1 MPLGSPVLSRDA
13 AGMGLLGR
21 IVDRLTRPK
30 LEDRGARLEAEGRL
44 EEAYEAYV
52 SAGQLEHAVRV
63 LLARAE
69 SEPDPRRRLA
79 LLQVAASRAPEGS
92 QSSRDARRRAASL
105 RLDLARSARATAMTS
120 ELLDLA
126 RQLEQLEMMKE
137 AAEAYG
143 LAGDPDNQS
152 RVLVASG
159 SIEALEDLL
168 EFQREDRARRRERE
182 VAWKEIRDLDAIGK
196 RLACLARCEQWL
208 ARCPD
213 DEAIATFARG
223 VESRVVRSGEV
234 TLLLEGERVDLVVD
248 HPLTIGRTDASI
260 DLPSPALSRRHLQ
273 VRRAGDQVVVEDLG
287 SRNGTWIAGARI
299 DGALPVAS
307 GLDLKLGGQVPLRLE
322 PWRDGVKLLLTGRAV
337 VAPLGPL
344 RVGGFSILRTEAGV
358 LQLCASDGPP
368 VLNGLTAEA
377 AIDLAYGDKVS
388 ATRSGPIV
396 VEVVAA

>member
-1 MPLGSPVLSRDA
+1 
-13 AGMGLLGR
+13 MGLLGR

-30 LEDRGARLEAEGRL
+30 VEDRGARLEAEGRL
-44 EEAYEAYV
+44 EEAYEAYI

-92 QSSRDARRRAASL
+92 PSSRDARRRAASL
-105 RLDLARSARATAMTS
+105 RLDLARSARATALTS

-126 RQLEQLEMMKE
+126 RQLEQLEMMQE

-143 LAGDPDNQS
+143 LAGDTDNQS

-168 EFQREDRARRRERE
+168 EFQREDRSRRRERE

-196 RLACLARCEQWL
+196 RIACLERCEQWL
-208 ARCPD
+208 ANHAD
-213 DEAIATFARG
+213 DDAIVTFARG
-223 VESRVVRSGEV
+223 VESRVVRSGAV
-234 TLLLEGERVDLVVD
+234 TLLLEGERLDLVVD
-248 HPLTIGRTDASI
+248 HPLIIGRTDASI
-260 DLPSPALSRRHLQ
+260 DLPSPALSRRHMQ

-287 SRNGTWIAGARI
+287 SRNGTWIAGARM
-299 DGALPVAS
+299 DGPLPV
-307 GLDLKLGGQVPLRLE
+307 GNGVDLKLGGQIPLRLE
-322 PWRDGVKLLLTGRAV
+322 PWRDGVKLLLTGRVV

-344 RVGGFSILRTEAGV
+344 RVGGFSILRTESGV
-358 LQLCASDGPP
+358 IQLCASDGPP

-388 ATRSGPIV
+388 ATRNGPVV
-396 VEVVAA
+396 VEVVAS

>member
-1 MPLGSPVLSRDA
+1 MPLGSPVLPRDA

-30 LEDRGARLEAEGRL
+30 IEDRGACLEAEGRL
-44 EEAYEAYV
+44 EEAYEAYI

-105 RLDLARSARATAMTS
+105 RLDLARSARATALTS

-126 RQLEQLEMMKE
+126 RQLEQLEMMQE

-143 LAGDPDNQS
+143 LAGDTDNQS

-159 SIEALEDLL
+159 SIEALENLL

-196 RLACLARCEQWL
+196 RLACLERCEQWL
-208 ARCPD
+208 ASCPD
-213 DEAIATFARG
+213 DEAISTFARG
-223 VESRVVRSGEV
+223 VASRVVRSGTV

-260 DLPSPALSRRHLQ
+260 DLPSPALSRRHMQ
-273 VRRAGDQVVVEDLG
+273 VRRADDQIVVEDLG
-287 SRNGTWIAGARI
+287 SRNGTSIAGARMA
-299 DGALPVAS
+299 GPLPV
-307 GLDLKLGGQVPLRLE
+307 GNGVDLKLGGQIPLRLE
-322 PWRDGVKLLLTGRAV
+322 PWRDGVKVLLTGRV
-337 VAPLGPL
+337 LVASLGPL
-344 RVGGFSILRTEAGV
+344 RVGGFSILRTESGV
-358 LQLCASDGPP
+358 LQLCTNVPP

-377 AIDLAYGDKVS
+377 AIDLAFGDKVS
-388 ATRSGPIV
+388 ATRNGPVV
-396 VEVVAA
+396 VEVVAS